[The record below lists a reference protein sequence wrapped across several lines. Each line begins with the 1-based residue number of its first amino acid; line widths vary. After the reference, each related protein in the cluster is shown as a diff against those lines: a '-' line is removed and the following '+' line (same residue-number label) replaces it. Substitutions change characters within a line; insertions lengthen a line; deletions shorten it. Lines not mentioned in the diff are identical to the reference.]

1 MRLTVSPWVN
11 ALSRTQFRAAAVLPR
26 QAQVRQYYGGAGGK
40 ALGDSSQECWD
51 LRSDTVTEPT
61 AAMFETMRQASKGDD
76 VFGEDRCVTGFESR
90 VARLAG
96 HEAALF
102 CTSGTLT
109 NQLGLRTH
117 LRDPPQ
123 SVLCDSRAHV
133 YVYEA
138 GGISFHSQ
146 ASVTPVVASNGVHLT
161 SEEVL
166 ENLIG
171 EDVHNAPTKVV
182 SLENTCNGMI
192 FPLDEIKKI
201 RALTKE
207 RGIKLHL
214 DGARLWNA
222 SVAEN
227 IPISE
232 YGAQFDSMSLC
243 FSKGLG
249 APIGSV
255 LVGDTMFIRKA
266 RHFRKLFGGGW
277 RQAGMLAAAGEYCLD
292 EHLPRLGLDHRRA
305 RGLAERLARLG
316 FQLVYPVHTNMVFFS
331 SESVGVPMGD
341 IIEALEQNHV
351 RIMDYGKNR
360 ARVVFHHQVPDEA
373 VTRIADVLE
382 RMVRSGKNKPAT
394 D

>member
-1 MRLTVSPWVN
+1 MKSNLSKFSNLLYKATVGSSTTLKQTYTRVGK
-11 ALSRTQFRAAAVLPR
+11 
-26 QAQVRQYYGGAGGK
+26 AQIRQYYGSGK
-40 ALGDSSQECWD
+40 VAVTNGEEYLD
-51 LRSDTVTEPT
+51 LRSDTVTKPT
-61 AAMFETMRQASKGDD
+61 EAMFKVMRNASVGDD
-76 VFGEDRCVTGFESR
+76 VFGEDESIRNFER
-90 VARLAG
+90 KVAQLSG

-123 SVLCDSRAHV
+123 SVLCDNRAHV

-146 ASVTPVVASNGVHLT
+146 AGVTPVVAKNGIHLT
-161 SEEVL
+161 SEEIL
-166 ENLIG
+166 ENLID
-171 EDVHNAPTKVV
+171 EDIHNAPTKVV

-192 FPLDEIKKI
+192 FPLEEIKKI

-222 SVAEN
+222 SVASN
-227 IPISE
+227 LPIYE

-255 LVGDTMFIRKA
+255 LVGNEKFIQKA
-266 RHFRKLFGGGW
+266 KHFRKLFGGGW
-277 RQAGMLAAAGEYCLD
+277 RQAGFLAAAGEYCLT
-292 EHLPRLGLDHRRA
+292 EHLPLLSMDHQNA
-305 RGLAERLARLG
+305 SSLAGKLTEMG
-316 FQLVYPVHTNMVFFS
+316 FDLVCPVHTNMVFFS
-331 SESVGVPMGD
+331 SQSIGINMSD
-341 IIEALEQNHV
+341 IIKELYDHKI

-360 ARVVFHHQVPDEA
+360 ARVVFHHQIPQDA
-373 VTRIADVLE
+373 VEKITRVLE
-382 RMVRSGKNKPAT
+382 RMVAKK
-394 D
+394 